1 MLAGSDIGYPEG
13 TSNIGFPAEILIVF
27 AEGFPRT
34 GIPVKILEPAS
45 CPVRL
50 FIKLNKGTIIPF
62 IDL

>member
-1 MLAGSDIGYPEG
+1 MLAGSDIGYPEV
-13 TSNIGFPAEILIVF
+13 TSNIGAPAEILIVF

-34 GIPVKILEPAS
+34 GLPVKIPEPAV